1 MPNKLLVKTPS
12 GMYMRLVHY
21 FRSPAKTRRWYNVGS
36 LLGQRRRRW
45 PNSEPAL
52 YQLLVFAMTAYI
64 SSDQVRLNIPDK
76 KCTPRKLGQSSSLL
90 GNYSEPHV
98 LRRVYEWMVGGGG
111 SSRENNCQ
119 SQNRSDHTV
128 FQTVQC
134 PGVAVVI
141 MRVQVIMCAYYHVCT
156 MFARDYV
163 CTIMMIKKHCCSF
176 NPSTAKLFN
185 WNFHSLEV
193 VSSWRDSQLTEN
205 YSELTK

>member
-1 MPNKLLVKTPS
+1 
-12 GMYMRLVHY
+12 MRLVHY
-21 FRSPAKTRRWYNVGS
+21 FRSPAKTRRWYNVVS

-45 PNSEPAL
+45 PNSEPSL
-52 YQLLVFAMTAYI
+52 YQRLAFAMTAYI

-76 KCTPRKLGQSSSLL
+76 KCTPQKLGQSSSLL

-141 MRVQVIMCAYYHVCT
+141 MCVQVIMCAYYHVCT
-156 MFARDYV
+156 ICARDYV

-176 NPSTAKLFN
+176 NPSTAKLFKLT
-185 WNFHSLEV
+185 WSCVSLTRFTTDWKLFRAHKIEV
-193 VSSWRDSQLTEN
+193 NDFEILLIDVKFYL
-205 YSELTK
+205 